1 MKTLKSLDINFRDSL
16 LNTYDQFEK
25 TYKNIQKI
33 YQFDLKKTDISE
45 AILERLK
52 AYYLTQGKIKDLLEK
67 RYLAAA
73 SDFFVESVLFF
84 LKLYLHSQ
92 G

>member
-1 MKTLKSLDINFRDSL
+1 MKSLMAFDSDFRESL
-16 LNTYDQFEK
+16 QETYNQIEK
-25 TYKNIQKI
+25 SYKNIQKK
-33 YQFDLKKTDISE
+33 YQFNLEKTDISE

-52 AYYLTQGKIKDLLEK
+52 TYYLTQGKIKTFLDK
-67 RYLAAA
+67 RYLTAA

-84 LKLYLHSQ
+84 LKLYLLSQ